1 MKKLIIVFVL
11 VLSGVSAYAQE
22 RNFIS
27 RYWNS
32 LVNDTS
38 DASRPQFLVYPTV
51 AYSPETSWEFGLSSL
66 YVYYARQDTANRL
79 SEISGFSFFTLENQY
94 GLWFDH
100 ALYSDKSEWFYLGRL
115 RVQSFPLLFFGIGPE
130 SPSEFLAQVNGN
142 QIQIRERVLRKVYE
156 NLYLGV
162 QADFH
167 SLSSVEFIN
176 KPSILYE
183 LPPGSQG
190 SSNLGAGL
198 GLVYDNRHNVLN
210 VREGIFSELAFLRYA
225 QTLGSDF
232 SFTTF
237 ISDNRIYRSVNSRD
251 VLAAQVLGQFT
262 IGSPP
267 FNQLALMGG
276 ESIMRGYYLGRFRDR
291 NQLASQ
297 LEYRFLPLPLSF
309 TNRLGAALFA
319 GSGAVFDQ
327 LKNFSGKDM
336 VWSAGGGLR
345 FLMFPKKDVYT
356 RLDFAFTEEGKGFYI
371 YIGEAF

>member
-11 VLSGVSAYAQE
+11 VLSGASAYAQE

-32 LVNDTS
+32 LVNDTA

-66 YVYYARQDTANRL
+66 YVYYAKQDTANRL
-79 SEISGFSFFTLENQY
+79 SEISGFTFFTLENQY

-100 ALYSDKSEWFYLGRL
+100 ALYSDKSKWFYLGRL

-156 NLYLGV
+156 NLYFGI

-167 SLSSVEFIN
+167 RLSSVEFVDQH
-176 KPSILYE
+176 SSLYE
-183 LPPGSQG
+183 RPLGSLG
-190 SSNLGAGL
+190 STNMGAGL

-225 QTLGSDF
+225 PAWGSDF

-237 ISDNRIYRSVNSRD
+237 ISDNRIYRPVNSRD

-291 NQLASQ
+291 NQLAGQ